1 MAATMKLIASTTL
14 TSTSN
19 VIFNPIPQTYTDL
32 FLILNIR
39 TNIGSYIDDV
49 FLTFNGSGT
58 ESSTSLYR
66 TATNSLASA
75 TAASLFLRGVASGS
89 SATANT
95 FGTAELYIPR
105 YSNTSYTKQFFAW
118 GGGETNDSSL
128 TQTSM
133 NGYTRNSTGAISA
146 ITITCNGT
154 PVAGSYCAL
163 YGISNT

>member
-1 MAATMKLIASTTL
+1 MAATLKLISSTTL
-14 TSTSN
+14 TSTGN
-19 VIFNPIPQTYTDL
+19 VIFNPIPQIYTDL

-49 FLTFNGSGT
+49 YLTFNGSGT
-58 ESSTSLYR
+58 ESSTSLHR
-66 TATNSLASA
+66 LATNSLAST
-75 TAASLFLRGVASGS
+75 TAAGLILRGVASGS
-89 SATANT
+89 SATAST
-95 FGTAELYIPR
+95 YGTAELYIPR

-133 NGYTRNSTGAISA
+133 NGYTRDSTTAITS

-154 PVAGSYCAL
+154 PVAGSYFAL

>member
-1 MAATMKLIASTTL
+1 MAATLKLISSTTL
-14 TSTSN
+14 TSTGN
-19 VIFNPIPQTYTDL
+19 VTFSSIPQTYTDL

-39 TNIGSYIDDV
+39 TNIGSYIDDA
-49 FLTFNGSGT
+49 FITFNTSAT

-66 TATNSLASA
+66 TATNTLSSA

-89 SATANT
+89 SATAST
-95 FGTAELYIPR
+95 YGTAELYIPR

-133 NGYTRNSTGAISA
+133 NGYTRNSTGAITS

-154 PVAGSYCAL
+154 PVAGSYFAL